1 MKSEKP
7 ETVEGESKEVEAQ
20 RKKPYGTPKLT
31 KYGPV
36 EEFTNNYVGGPGPV

>member
-7 ETVEGESKEVEAQ
+7 ETVEGEREEVKEQ
-20 RKKPYGTPKLT
+20 PKKPYTTPHLT

-36 EEFTNNYVGGPGPV
+36 EEFTGPINYA